1 MSQVEE
7 LMNFGIWGRSGGVAS
22 GKLLFSTSKIGAVT
36 TSAVRSL
43 VTNNDGTYQ

>member
-7 LMNFGIWGRSGGVAS
+7 LMNFGIWGRSGGGAS
-22 GKLLFSTSKIGAVT
+22 GKLLFSTSKGAVT